1 MHVTFVSL
9 IQVRLHFKV
18 VSPKRSP
25 NIITKGS
32 PPAAIRMVYSHI
44 ATSIAKC
51 GYTALASKIS
61 YYKQNN
67 HNQATVPFTAVN
79 GVYSMCN
86 NPLKLLNDATLLLLL
101 AHGLNEVAVL

>member
-1 MHVTFVSL
+1 MPLVHMPFIGLV
-9 IQVRLHFKV
+9 QVRLHFNV
-18 VSPKRSP
+18 VSSKRTP
-25 NIITKGS
+25 NIIT
-32 PPAAIRMVYSHI
+32 MVNRHI

-101 AHGLNEVAVL
+101 AHGFNEVGVL